1 MKSLKLTCAALGL
14 SVLSMMPLMAD
25 SYLNVNVPYPF
36 VAGKVRL
43 PAGAY
48 TIQEEALTGIVT
60 IRNSAGKA
68 VVLLSGPG
76 FGTAG
81 SVSPGLTF
89 VNVHGEM
96 VLTSLQEEERPSRT
110 LPAHGLAQ

>member
-25 SYLNVNVPYPF
+25 SYLSVNVPYPF

-48 TIQEEALTGIVT
+48 TIQEETLTGIVS
-60 IRNSAGKA
+60 IRNSAGKT

-76 FGTAG
+76 AGTVGA
-81 SVSPGLTF
+81 VSPGLTF

-110 LPAHGLAQ
+110 LPAHGLVQ

>member
-1 MKSLKLTCAALGL
+1 MKSLKLTCAVLGL
-14 SVLSMMPLMAD
+14 ALASLMPAMAESSLS
-25 SYLNVNVPYPF
+25 VNVPYPF

-48 TIQEEALTGIVT
+48 TIQEEVLTGIVT

-110 LPAHGLAQ
+110 LPAHGLVQ

>member
-48 TIQEEALTGIVT
+48 TIQEELMTGIVS
-60 IRNSAGKA
+60 IRNSAGKT
-68 VVLLSGPG
+68 VVLLSSPG
-76 FGTAG
+76 AGDVG
-81 SVSPGLTF
+81 SVAPSLTF

-96 VLTSLQEEERPSRT
+96 VLTTIQEEERRSRT
-110 LPAHGLAQ
+110 LPAHTLMQ